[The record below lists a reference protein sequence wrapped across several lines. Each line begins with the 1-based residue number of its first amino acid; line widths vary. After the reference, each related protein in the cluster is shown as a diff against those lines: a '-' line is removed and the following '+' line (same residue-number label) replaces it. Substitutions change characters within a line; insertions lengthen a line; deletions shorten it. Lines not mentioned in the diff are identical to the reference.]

1 MLNDKIINEIEDW
14 AQQKLSECD
23 AGHNWWHIKRV
34 RNNARIIHEQEGGD
48 WSVILLAVLLH
59 DLADTKFF
67 DEVEALMLIEKKL
80 MEHEINQA
88 DIQHVLGIIQNMS
101 FSKQWDGSTFT
112 SLEMQ
117 IVQDADR
124 LDAIGAIGIARAFSY
139 GGHKNRDFY
148 NPEIAPHS
156 YTDADEYRQS
166 ESPTINHFYEKL
178 LLLKDKMN
186 TSAGKEMAN
195 ERHQFMELYLKQFF
209 SEWGTN
215 ER

>member
-23 AGHNWWHIKRV
+23 ASHDWWHIKRV

-101 FSKQWDGSTFT
+101 FSKQWEGSTFT

-139 GGHKNRDFY
+139 GGHKKRDFY
-148 NPEIAPHS
+148 NPEIAPQS

-209 SEWGTN
+209 SEWGTK